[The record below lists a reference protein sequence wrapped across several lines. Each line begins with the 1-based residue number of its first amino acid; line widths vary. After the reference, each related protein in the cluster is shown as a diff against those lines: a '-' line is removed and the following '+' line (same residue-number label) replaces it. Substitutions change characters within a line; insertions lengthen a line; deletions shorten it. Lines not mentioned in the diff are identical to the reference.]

1 MDTETAPELWFRP
14 EHTFPTPGGALES
27 EVVLSR
33 PICIKGVPGSG
44 WKFDVV
50 TGAEE
55 ADRDKIGEILTVTR
69 RTGRKPYVSTT
80 FMPTLM
86 TSGLKAGAKV
96 AANEEEFLFYMKFL
110 FKVRQELLERWP
122 TLKVSTVRQEQLEAI
137 IDEVRVGL
145 LRRRT
150 DLPLQVAS
158 MQPRV
163 NDSRGRPNPGAASAS
178 ITAMH
183 RRLAR
188 QVELEGLGAE
198 SMRKR
203 RFFAATLLRCYSQ
216 DIWDMRHMSSLRPTT
231 RATQLQMR
239 LDRARIKPML
249 FAGLYCER
257 EFGDNLGH
265 PMVLPRIMEVFSAE
279 LQLTAIRN
287 LFAGLAEQPDGHK
300 ETLHK
305 LRVILAMKPNEQL
318 YVEFFDDLQ
327 QYTTEIGSNFR
338 RDPELVKKLAIEAK
352 ERIRYRASSQP
363 NHLWFVQTGP
373 VPRP

>member
-80 FMPTLM
+80 FMPTLL

-96 AANEEEFLFYMKFL
+96 AANEEEFLFYMSFL

-122 TLKVSTVRQEQLEAI
+122 TLKVSTARQEQLEAI
-137 IDEVRVGL
+137 IDEVRLGL
-145 LRRRT
+145 TRRQT
-150 DLPLQVAS
+150 DLPVQAAS

-163 NDSRGRPNPGAASAS
+163 KDRKGRPNPGAASAG

-183 RRLAR
+183 RRLAK
-188 QVELEGLGAE
+188 QVELEGLSAE

-203 RFFAATLLRCYSQ
+203 RVFATTLLRCYTQ
-216 DIWDMRHMSSLRPTT
+216 DIWDMRFMDNRRPET
-231 RATQLQMR
+231 RKRELAR
-239 LDRARIKPML
+239 RIERASIKPMF
-249 FAGLYCER
+249 FAGLYCTHEL
-257 EFGDNLGH
+257 GDNLGH
-265 PMVLPRIMEVFSAE
+265 PMVLPRIIEVFTAE
-279 LQLTAIRN
+279 LQLTAIRD
-287 LFAGLAEQPDGHK
+287 LFAGLADQPDGFK
-300 ETLHK
+300 ETLYK
-305 LRVILAMKPNEQL
+305 LRILLLMQPNEQL
-318 YVEFFDDLQ
+318 YMEFFDELQ
-327 QYTTEIGSNFR
+327 QFASEIGSNFR
-338 RDPELVKKLAIEAK
+338 RDPELVKKLALEAK
-352 ERIRYRASSQP
+352 TRIRNRASSQP
-363 NHLWFVQTGP
+363 SHPWFVQAGP